1 MGLHKLIKLKEEK
14 EIKMKK
20 FVTLLMVLLLVFSIG
35 LTGCGGDT
43 GAVDEPDMDME
54 ETTMVQVDSVQGISF
69 LLPSD
74 LELQENNNY
83 ANMETGENVAIAPA
97 PVDGTSMTEYTE
109 EDIMAIYEPNYDNP
123 VIEDYAYGLE
133 INGNAALMAVLSLTT
148 PGGNDVILTLVIVS
162 DGTTDYFINYVY
174 GADKLDGS
182 LATNI
187 DESIASITIQ

>member
-123 VIEDYAYGLE
+123 VIEDYAYGLD

>member
-148 PGGNDVILTLVIVS
+148 PGGNDIILTLVIVS
-162 DGTTDYFINYVY
+162 DGTTDYFINYAY
-174 GADKLDGS
+174 GADDLDGS

>member
-1 MGLHKLIKLKEEK
+1 VGLHKLIKLKEEK

-123 VIEDYAYGLE
+123 VIEDYAYGLD